1 MGSASVA
8 KARKL
13 LLNASLDGDAL
24 PEALNAVADACG
36 GRSGQLIA
44 FSTQRGVTGHWL
56 TRVPEDFVRL
66 AEAHGLTDAELNP
79 RLRLGLSAAPL
90 TLIADHD
97 HVSAQTRARSAIYQ
111 DLFDRHDLPYNC
123 QVVLARTEESLIRV
137 SVTRTAKQGPFD
149 LEALDALRTLVP
161 DLEAA
166 VRFQRALE
174 HAADQG
180 AGQAIAHMPLA
191 VFALDSSGYIS
202 AMSGAARTLL
212 QSKTHF
218 TLVSGRLHPVNKED
232 AAQLGALLKN
242 ALALADKGGPAPPIA
257 IGFRTKVGAEP
268 MRFELTLLPMKGR
281 PLSSRGALLLT
292 QSTRSDEADLASILR
307 LSYGLTQAEAAIALR
322 IADGDTP
329 RLIAAHRNV
338 TLSTVRSQLQVIY
351 AKLNIH
357 RQAQL
362 VSLVRKLPLTLR

>member
-13 LLNASLDGDAL
+13 LHNASMDGDAL

-44 FSTQRGVTGHWL
+44 FSTRRGVTGHWL
-56 TRVPEDFVRL
+56 TRVPEDFASL
-66 AEAHGLTDAELNP
+66 AEAHGLADAELNP
-79 RLRLGLSAAPL
+79 RLRLGLNAAPL
-90 TLIADHD
+90 TLIADQD
-97 HVSAQTRARSAIYQ
+97 HVSVEARAGSAIYQ

-123 QVVLARTEESLIRV
+123 QVVLARTEDSLIRV

-149 LEALDALRTLVP
+149 VEALNAFRALIP

-174 HAADQG
+174 HAADEG

-191 VFALDSSGYIS
+191 VFALDSGGHIS
-202 AMSGAARTLL
+202 AMSGAARSLL
-212 QSKTHF
+212 RSKTHF
-218 TLVSGRLHPVNKED
+218 TSVSGRLHPVNKED
-232 AAQLGALLKN
+232 AAHLGTLLN
-242 ALALADKGGPAPPIA
+242 SALALADKGRPPPPLP

-268 MRFELTLLPMKGR
+268 MRFELTPLPMMGR
-281 PLSSRGALLLT
+281 QLSGGGALLLT

-307 LSYGLTQAEAAIALR
+307 LSYGLTQAEAAIALH
-322 IADGDTP
+322 IADGDTL